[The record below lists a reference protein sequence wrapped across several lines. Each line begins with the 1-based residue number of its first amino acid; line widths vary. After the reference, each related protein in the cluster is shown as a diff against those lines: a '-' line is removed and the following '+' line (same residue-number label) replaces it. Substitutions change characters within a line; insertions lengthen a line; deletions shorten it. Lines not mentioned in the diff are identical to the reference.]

1 MKKLT
6 VFLILVTALVL
17 PAFAGGSKAQTG
29 AGPAGTGAV
38 IQVGTMGTYE
48 PFSYVDAS
56 GKITGFDIEA
66 LRLIEQVDPSLHFEF
81 HAGPW
86 DSLFPGLDSDRFQ
99 LLANQIAKTPERIV
113 KYALTE
119 NTYHNAA
126 SQIIVKKGRTDITSL
141 ESLQGKKIGT
151 TVGDNYTRFLEEWN
165 AANGNILTIV
175 YYEEDVTTVLQDIVN
190 GRIDATLNDAVMAS
204 AKAKAQGL
212 EVEPVGAYIENNP
225 SYFIAKQDP
234 AGRELIGKLDKALT
248 ALKQDGRLGQLSVQ
262 WFGIDYTK

>member
-1 MKKLT
+1 MKKL
-6 VFLILVTALVL
+6 VILPIFLLIGVL
-17 PAFAGGSKAQTG
+17 AVFAGGGKEKTSD
-29 AGPAGTGAV
+29 AGKQV
-38 IQVGTMGTYE
+38 INVGTMGTYE
-48 PFSYVDAS
+48 PFSFVDAS
-56 GKITGFDIEA
+56 DKITGYDLEV

-99 LLANQIAKTPERIV
+99 LLANQIVRTPERIQ
-113 KYALTE
+113 KYSINQ

-126 SQIIVKKGRTDITSL
+126 SQIIVKKGRTDITTL

-151 TVGDNYTRFLEEWN
+151 TVGDSYTRFLEEWN
-165 AANGNILTIV
+165 AAHNNILTIV

-190 GRIDATLNDAVMAS
+190 GRIDATLNDAVMAL

-212 EVEPVGAYIENNP
+212 AIEPVGTYIENNP
-225 SYFIAKQDP
+225 SYFIAKKDGTGT
-234 AGRELIGKLDKALT
+234 ALTEKLDRALST
-248 ALKQDGRLGQLSVQ
+248 LRQDGRLSRLSVE